1 MKIVSVITAR
11 GGSKGIPRK
20 NIVEINNQ
28 PLISYSIQSSQNSV
42 VDETWVCTNDKWI
55 AQVSNKWG
63 ADVLMRP
70 DYLADDEI
78 MPDPTL
84 LFFSENVDF
93 DLLVFIQP
101 TSPWIKS
108 EYINEGIDMMLSEK
122 YDSVF
127 SVHEDHWFPRWDT
140 DVNPIDWDINERP
153 RRQDKP
159 KTYIENGMF
168 YITTKENL
176 QKTRLR
182 YGGKMGFVNIPIY
195 DSFQVDSYEDLDLV
209 GRLL

>member
-70 DYLADDEI
+70 DYLADDSTNI
-78 MPDPTL
+78 T
-84 LFFSENVDF
+84 F
-93 DLLVFIQP
+93 D
-101 TSPWIKS
+101 
-108 EYINEGIDMMLSEK
+108 
-122 YDSVF
+122 
-127 SVHEDHWFPRWDT
+127 
-140 DVNPIDWDINERP
+140 
-153 RRQDKP
+153 
-159 KTYIENGMF
+159 
-168 YITTKENL
+168 
-176 QKTRLR
+176 
-182 YGGKMGFVNIPIY
+182 
-195 DSFQVDSYEDLDLV
+195 
-209 GRLL
+209 